1 MSRPC
6 DLLVGDSRMEPVDSW
21 DWPQAAY
28 GKCESCGAVVPDN
41 RVMLCDALLCSECA
55 EMEDVDD
62 EDDERSA

>member
-28 GKCESCGAVVPDN
+28 GKCDGCGAVIQDN
-41 RVMLCDALLCSECA
+41 RDVLCGALLCSECA
-55 EMEDVDD
+55 EMEEAV
-62 EDDERSA
+62 